1 MKDMPADDKDLFQR
15 EMEGVIPLK
24 PAEQAV
30 LRPKEAPTP
39 GQLYRRSA
47 AQREV
52 GADANFLSTEC
63 VEYLDREA
71 VLSFRRQGIQHAVF
85 RKLEQGAYEIE
96 AVLDLHMLSVEEAR
110 KAVFEFIRDCMKHDV
125 RTVLINHGKGGRE
138 AGKPTYLKSNV
149 ARWLPQ
155 FDEVLAFHSAQRWHG
170 GTGAVYVMLRKSE
183 KQKQITRQKLG
194 LTSIKPR

>member
-1 MKDMPADDKDLFQR
+1 MNTDDKELFQR
-15 EMEGVIPLK
+15 EMEGVTPLK
-24 PAEQAV
+24 PTDQAP
-30 LRPKEAPTP
+30 LRPRDAPTP

-47 AQREV
+47 AQRAL
-52 GADANFLSTEC
+52 GRDANFLTTDF
-63 VEYLDREA
+63 VEFVDREA

-85 RKLEQGAYEIE
+85 RKLEQGAYEVE
-96 AVLDLHMLSVEEAR
+96 AVLDLHLLSVEEAR
-110 KAVFEFIRDCMKHDV
+110 TAVFEFIRDCMKHDV

-138 AGKPTYLKSNV
+138 AGKPTYLKSYV